1 MPPTRARRH
10 DRPSP
15 TAPPRR
21 PQPQCPA
28 PPARSNL
35 TRIGAGPRRPH
46 EPAPR
51 PAGAPCRQ
59 LGDNPLQ
66 ALFGAAIVALLI
78 FTLTGINDRST
89 RVEDRIARLE
99 NRIDARFAQV
109 DARFAA
115 LGEDVAE
122 INLKLT
128 AIIAALNM
136 TEDVSAALEGR
147 IIDRSPN
154 PDPAGYTPG

>member
-1 MPPTRARRH
+1 MTAPAHSATAEASAPMPRTASPQQDPTGAGHAPTRASAAAGRR
-10 DRPSP
+10 
-15 TAPPRR
+15 AL
-21 PQPQCPA
+21 Q
-28 PPARSNL
+28 
-35 TRIGAGPRRPH
+35 
-46 EPAPR
+46 
-51 PAGAPCRQ
+51 Q

-78 FTLTGINDRST
+78 FTLTGINDRIT

-99 NRIDARFAQV
+99 DRIDARFAQV

-154 PDPAGYTPG
+154 PDPAGDTPG